1 MAEPTLMRPWSHQ
14 EARKFDRCI
23 LRAML
28 MRYRKRASLNK
39 ICDYVSIWELLP
51 KLNPHAM
58 YGLERTGKSRS
69 SYRILSVPEIRQ
81 KYKED
86 WAYARKPEN
95 KDTTRAKEF
104 LALDFMCIEN
114 CIAQAYMGDRLAN
127 ILLVLMTSQPIIAR
141 RLPLTSVR
149 VQRHLK
155 MQERETERT
164 ERTTG
169 ENTSSNT
176 ANRGGW

>member
-1 MAEPTLMRPWSHQ
+1 MRPWSHQ

-155 MQERETERT
+155 MQERDTERT
-164 ERTTG
+164 ERTNG

>member
-1 MAEPTLMRPWSHQ
+1 
-14 EARKFDRCI
+14 
-23 LRAML
+23 ML

-86 WAYARKPEN
+86 WAYSRTPEN
-95 KDTTRAKEF
+95 KDTTRAK
-104 LALDFMCIEN
+104 
-114 CIAQAYMGDRLAN
+114 
-127 ILLVLMTSQPIIAR
+127 
-141 RLPLTSVR
+141 
-149 VQRHLK
+149 
-155 MQERETERT
+155 
-164 ERTTG
+164 
-169 ENTSSNT
+169 
-176 ANRGGW
+176 